1 MVRPWK
7 YLLIK
12 THFQLHIQLLR
23 DMNCV
28 TQISEGIILYNLQP
42 WWITLVLDLHNS
54 SYHTHPHSVI
64 IIIDKYPSLS
74 SSLPL
79 CIGGCYLLII
89 APQMSSENHPTVG
102 KLLVVNIIHSSSTKF
117 ILQQEISCNTH
128 VK

>member
-1 MVRPWK
+1 MLRPWK

-12 THFQLHIQLLR
+12 THFQLHIQLLH

-54 SYHTHPHSVI
+54 SYHTHPHSI
-64 IIIDKYPSLS
+64 IIIEKYPSLS

-102 KLLVVNIIHSSSTKF
+102 KLLVVYVVHSSSTKF
-117 ILQQEISCNTH
+117 ILQQEISCDTH